1 MKKIFK
7 KLIFALNLNLNL
19 LKSRICEKRC
29 YRLPML
35 KNQKNTLFFL
45 FLLFVSSSALFATE
59 LDHNILPYKK
69 NLKDKILAGEL
80 FSESRVSSKKI
91 TENGKEKE
99 IQELHFTIAG
109 LHQKSCEYAL
119 KKLSLYENYSEFLD
133 FVKKSEYDLF
143 TSEIDFLI
151 SHTLL
156 PYDMRLVFKLP
167 RITAPGVYPFSFN
180 RGILINLTGNIYV
193 INHKNRCLF
202 FTKADWEGKHTGFPN
217 LVFEFFSQTLA
228 KLSMERLFRISNTLS
243 H

>member
-1 MKKIFK
+1 
-7 KLIFALNLNLNL
+7 
-19 LKSRICEKRC
+19 
-29 YRLPML
+29 ML
-35 KNQKNTLFFL
+35 KNKKITLFFL
-45 FLLFVSSSALFATE
+45 LIFSAYSCTLFSAE

-69 NLKDKILAGEL
+69 NLKDKILIGEL

-91 TENGKEKE
+91 TVNGKEKE

-119 KKLSLYENYSEFLD
+119 KKLSLYENYSHFLD
-133 FVKKSEYDLF
+133 FVKTSEYDLF

-167 RITAPGVYPFSFN
+167 RITTTGVYPFSFN
-180 RGILINLTGNIYV
+180 RGLLINLKGNIYV
-193 INHKNRCLF
+193 INHNKRCLF
-202 FTKADWEGKHTGFPN
+202 FTKADWEGNHTGFPN
-217 LVFEFFSQTLA
+217 VVFEFFSQTLA
-228 KLSMERLFRISNTLS
+228 KISMERLFRISNTLS